1 MASNR
6 KHRLYTP
13 EIILITVSGEDK
25 PGLTA
30 ELTRILAD
38 YNINILDIG
47 QAVIHDTLSLGFMI
61 EIPRESESA
70 PVIKELLFK
79 AHRLEVQLRF
89 TPVDWEDYEQW
100 VKAQGKP
107 RYILT
112 VFGRKLTASQISA
125 ISNTVAQQQ
134 LNIEQ
139 IHRLSG
145 RISLTSGTQIPR
157 ACVEFTLRGE
167 PSNLSALNK
176 SLLELSQN
184 LDIDIGFQ
192 LDNMFRRNRR
202 LVAFDM
208 DSTLIQTEVIN
219 ELAEYAGVGEEVAE
233 ITELAMQGKI
243 DFKESFKRRV
253 NLLKGL
259 DVGVLDEI
267 AHRLPITEGA
277 KRLIDTLHTMGYKTA
292 IVSGGFTYFGNVLK
306 EQLGIDYVIA
316 NQLDIKEGK
325 LTGRVV
331 EPIIDAEGKAQTL
344 ALLAEKEGIRLEQT
358 VAIGD
363 GANDLP
369 MINLAGLGIAFHA
382 KPVVKANA
390 KQAISNMGLDGVL
403 YLLGVRDREVIKS

>member
-1 MASNR
+1 
-6 KHRLYTP
+6 
-13 EIILITVSGEDK
+13 
-25 PGLTA
+25 
-30 ELTRILAD
+30 
-38 YNINILDIG
+38 
-47 QAVIHDTLSLGFMI
+47 
-61 EIPRESESA
+61 
-70 PVIKELLFK
+70 
-79 AHRLEVQLRF
+79 
-89 TPVDWEDYEQW
+89 
-100 VKAQGKP
+100 
-107 RYILT
+107 
-112 VFGRKLTASQISA
+112 
-125 ISNTVAQQQ
+125 
-134 LNIEQ
+134 
-139 IHRLSG
+139 
-145 RISLTSGTQIPR
+145 
-157 ACVEFTLRGE
+157 
-167 PSNLSALNK
+167 
-176 SLLELSQN
+176 
-184 LDIDIGFQ
+184 
-192 LDNMFRRNRR
+192 
-202 LVAFDM
+202 M

>member
-1 MASNR
+1 
-6 KHRLYTP
+6 
-13 EIILITVSGEDK
+13 VSGEDK

-30 ELTRILAD
+30 ELTKILAD
-38 YNINILDIG
+38 YKINILDIG
-47 QAVIHDTLSLGFMI
+47 QAVIHETLSLGIMI
-61 EIPRESESA
+61 EIPKESESA
-70 PVIKELLFK
+70 PVLKELLFK
-79 AHRLEVQLRF
+79 AHRLNVQLRF
-89 TPVDWEDYEQW
+89 NPVDWDDYEQW
-100 VKAQGKP
+100 VNAQGKS

-112 VFGRKLTASQISA
+112 VFGRKLTALQIAA
-125 ISNTVAQQQ
+125 ISDTVAKQQ

-145 RISLTSGTQIPR
+145 RISLNSEPQVPR

-167 PSNLSALNK
+167 PANLSELNK
-176 SLLELSQN
+176 SLLELSQALN
-184 LDIDIGFQ
+184 IDIGFQ
-192 LDNMFRRNRR
+192 PDTMYRRNRR

-219 ELAEYAGVGEEVAE
+219 ELAEYAGVGSEVAE
-233 ITELAMQGKI
+233 ITELAMQGQL

-253 NLLKGL
+253 GLLKGL
-259 DVGVLDEI
+259 EITVLEEI
-267 AHRLPITEGA
+267 ANRLPVTEGA
-277 KRLIDTLHTMGYKTA
+277 KRLIDTLHAMGYKTA
-292 IVSGGFTYFGNVLK
+292 IISGGFTYFGEVLK
-306 EQLGIDYVIA
+306 KQLGIDYVIA
-316 NQLDIKEGK
+316 NELDIKDGK
-325 LTGRVV
+325 LTGKVI

-382 KPVVKANA
+382 KPLVKANA

-403 YLLGVRDREVIKS
+403 YLLGVRDREVIKL

>member
-1 MASNR
+1 M
-6 KHRLYTP
+6 
-13 EIILITVSGEDK
+13 SGEDK

-30 ELTRILAD
+30 ELTKILAD
-38 YNINILDIG
+38 YKINILDIG
-47 QAVIHDTLSLGFMI
+47 QAVIHETLSLGIMI
-61 EIPRESESA
+61 EIPKESESA
-70 PVIKELLFK
+70 PVLKELLFK
-79 AHRLEVQLRF
+79 AHRLNVQLRF
-89 TPVDWEDYEQW
+89 NPVDWDDYEQW
-100 VKAQGKP
+100 VNAQGKS

-112 VFGRKLTASQISA
+112 VFGRKLTALQIAA
-125 ISNTVAQQQ
+125 ISDTVAKQQ

-145 RISLTSGTQIPR
+145 RISLNSEPQVPR

-167 PSNLSALNK
+167 PANLSELNK
-176 SLLELSQN
+176 SLLELSQALN
-184 LDIDIGFQ
+184 IDIGFQ
-192 LDNMFRRNRR
+192 PDTMYRRNRR

-219 ELAEYAGVGEEVAE
+219 ELAEYAGVGSEVAE
-233 ITELAMQGKI
+233 ITELAMQGQL

-253 NLLKGL
+253 GLLKGL
-259 DVGVLDEI
+259 EITVLEEI
-267 AHRLPITEGA
+267 ANRLPVTEGA
-277 KRLIDTLHTMGYKTA
+277 KRLIDTLHAMGYKTA
-292 IVSGGFTYFGNVLK
+292 IISGGFTYFGEVLK
-306 EQLGIDYVIA
+306 KQLGIDYVIA
-316 NQLDIKEGK
+316 NELDIKDGK
-325 LTGRVV
+325 LTGKVI

-382 KPVVKANA
+382 KPLVKANA

-403 YLLGVRDREVIKS
+403 YLLGVRDREVIKL

>member
-1 MASNR
+1 M
-6 KHRLYTP
+6 
-13 EIILITVSGEDK
+13 SGEDK

-30 ELTRILAD
+30 ELTKILAD
-38 YNINILDIG
+38 YKINILDIG
-47 QAVIHDTLSLGFMI
+47 QAVIHETLSLGIMI
-61 EIPRESESA
+61 EIPKESESA
-70 PVIKELLFK
+70 PVLKELLFK
-79 AHRLEVQLRF
+79 AHRLNVQLRF
-89 TPVDWEDYEQW
+89 NPVDWDDYEQW
-100 VKAQGKP
+100 VNAQGKS

-112 VFGRKLTASQISA
+112 VFGRKLTALQIAA
-125 ISNTVAQQQ
+125 ISDTVAKQQ

-145 RISLTSGTQIPR
+145 RISLNSEPQVPR

-167 PSNLSALNK
+167 PANLSELNK
-176 SLLELSQN
+176 SLLELSQALN
-184 LDIDIGFQ
+184 IDIGFQ
-192 LDNMFRRNRR
+192 PDTMYRRNRR

-219 ELAEYAGVGEEVAE
+219 ELAEYAGVGSEVAE
-233 ITELAMQGKI
+233 ITELAMQGQL

-253 NLLKGL
+253 GLLKGL
-259 DVGVLDEI
+259 EISVLEEI
-267 AHRLPITEGA
+267 ANRLPVTEGA
-277 KRLIDTLHTMGYKTA
+277 KRLIDTLHAMGYKTA
-292 IVSGGFTYFGNVLK
+292 IISGGFTYFGEVLK
-306 EQLGIDYVIA
+306 KQLGIDYVIA
-316 NQLDIKEGK
+316 NELDIKDGK
-325 LTGRVV
+325 LTGKVI

-382 KPVVKANA
+382 KPLVKANA

-403 YLLGVRDREVIKS
+403 YLLGVRDREVIKL

>member
-1 MASNR
+1 M
-6 KHRLYTP
+6 
-13 EIILITVSGEDK
+13 SGEDK

-30 ELTRILAD
+30 ELTKILAD
-38 YNINILDIG
+38 YKINILDIG
-47 QAVIHDTLSLGFMI
+47 QAVIHETLSLGIMI
-61 EIPRESESA
+61 EIPKESESA
-70 PVIKELLFK
+70 PVLKELLFK
-79 AHRLEVQLRF
+79 AHRLNVQLRF
-89 TPVDWEDYEQW
+89 NPVDWDDYEQW
-100 VKAQGKP
+100 VNAQGKS

-112 VFGRKLTASQISA
+112 VFGRKLTALQIAA
-125 ISNTVAQQQ
+125 ISDTVAKQQ

-145 RISLTSGTQIPR
+145 RISLNSEPQVPR

-167 PSNLSALNK
+167 PANLSELNK
-176 SLLELSQN
+176 SLLELSQALN
-184 LDIDIGFQ
+184 IDIGFQ
-192 LDNMFRRNRR
+192 PDTMYRRNRR

-219 ELAEYAGVGEEVAE
+219 ELAEYAGVGSEVAE
-233 ITELAMQGKI
+233 ITELAMQGQL

-253 NLLKGL
+253 GLLKGL
-259 DVGVLDEI
+259 EITVLEEI
-267 AHRLPITEGA
+267 ADRLPVTEGA
-277 KRLIDTLHTMGYKTA
+277 KRLIDTLHAMGYKTA
-292 IVSGGFTYFGNVLK
+292 IISGGFTYFGEVLK
-306 EQLGIDYVIA
+306 KQLGIDYVIA
-316 NQLDIKEGK
+316 NELDIKDGK
-325 LTGRVV
+325 LTGKVI

-382 KPVVKANA
+382 KPLVKANA

-403 YLLGVRDREVIKS
+403 YLLGVRDREVIKL